1 MLNKAIKIAVDAH
14 DGCKDK
20 ADAPYILHPLRVMM
34 KMISEEEMITAVL
47 HDVVEDNK
55 EWSIDR
61 LRSEGFS
68 ENILDALDNLTKRA
82 NESYEDFIQR
92 TKKSSLS
99 RKVKLA
105 DLEDNMDEK
114 RIAHPTEKDIKRLEK
129 YQRALLELKGHC
141 S

>member
-1 MLNKAIKIAVDAH
+1 MLNKAIKLAVDAH
-14 DGCKDK
+14 AGCKDK

-34 KMISEEEMITAVL
+34 KMTTEEEMITAVL

-55 EWSIDR
+55 DWSIDK

-68 ENILDALDNLTKRA
+68 ENILDALDNLTKRD
-82 NESYEDFIQR
+82 NEPYEDFIQR
-92 TKKSSLS
+92 TKKSLLS
-99 RKVKLA
+99 RMVKMA

-129 YQRALLELKGHC
+129 YQRALLELKG
-141 S
+141 